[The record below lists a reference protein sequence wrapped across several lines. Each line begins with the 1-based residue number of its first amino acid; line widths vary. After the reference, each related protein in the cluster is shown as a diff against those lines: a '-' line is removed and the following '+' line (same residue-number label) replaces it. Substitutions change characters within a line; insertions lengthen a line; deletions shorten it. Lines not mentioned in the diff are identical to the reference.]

1 MKEKI
6 EAINAKVDELVGR
19 LEKLTHDNQELTKD
33 NQSMKSELNRL
44 KKQLKDSQLGSGDTN
59 EVVKRRLST
68 VLERLNEL
76 EMMAN

>member
-6 EAINAKVDELVGR
+6 TIIESKIDDLVGR
-19 LEKLTHDNQELTKD
+19 LQELNQANKGLLSD
-33 NQSMKSELNRL
+33 NQSLKSELNRL

-59 EVVKRRLST
+59 EAVKRKLNS

-76 EMMAN
+76 EAMAT